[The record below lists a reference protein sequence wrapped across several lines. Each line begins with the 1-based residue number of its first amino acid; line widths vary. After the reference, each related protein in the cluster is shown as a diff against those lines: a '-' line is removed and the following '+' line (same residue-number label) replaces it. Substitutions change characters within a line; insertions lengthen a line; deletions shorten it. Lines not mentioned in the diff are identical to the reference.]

1 MPIRAPELSPL
12 TECPSEAYFSF
23 TSVSVTPL
31 ITGIFF
37 SFTRQNLGGCQISC
51 QMCFPFKWFCTQRLM
66 QKKTKTY
73 TYNLYRDAVSV
84 LWPSHC
90 FKMMSYS
97 TTQQP
102 LHFNVSLSSFMCCLL
117 SWMCCSSDLHRVC
130 HRQAPGDEEKQTK
143 EGNISWVWLPG
154 RTSWKKVV
162 YKKQSLKNNK

>member
-1 MPIRAPELSPL
+1 MPIRVLELSPL

-23 TSVSVTPL
+23 TSVSVTLL
-31 ITGIFF
+31 ITGFVF
-37 SFTRQNLGGCQISC
+37 SFTRKNLGGCQISC

-66 QKKTKTY
+66 QKKLH
-73 TYNLYRDAVSV
+73 LYRDAVSV
-84 LWPSHC
+84 LWPSHWVSNIF

-102 LHFNVSLSSFMCCLL
+102 LHFDVSLSSFMCCLL

-143 EGNISWVWLPG
+143 EKKGNISWVWLPG
-154 RTSWKKVV
+154 RTSWKK
-162 YKKQSLKNNK
+162 